1 MDDGLAAGDVG
12 KRGFAVLVALRD
24 GGQEAARVA
33 RGAAQARRQDDGC
46 VAERPG
52 RLLGGGA
59 ELADAAGDVG
69 LDVRERLRR
78 LLRQKLQRT
87 VGEPQAVF
95 SHHLQRL
102 CAGRRIGIGRA
113 GGDHIQRIAQNVGQH
128 DGEDLRGQAALGEP
142 AALDRGEALA
152 QRVHLHDVRAAGEQL
167 LRDVRHL
174 LRGDQRTFKQ
184 SRAAAREQ
192 EQHGIPLAQPADE
205 LQCAARG
212 AVGILI
218 RHGVARLEQLQ
229 RADGA
234 LDMVVFCDDCP
245 AGDRRAQHVIGGLG
259 HLPGGLT
266 GSDQDEPALRLLK
279 LLQRA
284 AHGGIRQ
291 RVGQRLV
298 DDGLRVL
305 SESLHD
311 SSSFAWG
318 HSISCP
324 HYKKHPGKKQGR
336 KGLKSG
342 LRQACTI
349 RQADSARDFPSS
361 QDLKSAGILYVFQAF
376 QTAGL
381 AEKIRRSARTQL
393 CRVASTQ
400 G

>member
-1 MDDGLAAGDVG
+1 M
-12 KRGFAVLVALRD
+12 
-24 GGQEAARVA
+24 
-33 RGAAQARRQDDGC
+33 
-46 VAERPG
+46 
-52 RLLGGGA
+52 
-59 ELADAAGDVG
+59 G

-78 LLRQKLQRT
+78 LLRQKLQRA

-128 DGEDLRGQAALGEP
+128 DGKDLRGQAALGEP

-205 LQCAARG
+205 LQRAARG

-229 RADGA
+229 RTDGT
-234 LDMVVFCDDCP
+234 LDMVVFCDDCA

-259 HLPGGLT
+259 HLPGGLA
-266 GSDQDEPALRLLK
+266 GGDQDEPALRLLK

-291 RVGQRLV
+291 RVGQRTNGRVALRLADGVDKRLRLPRPV
-298 DDGLRVL
+298 DDRARGQLAELVEILRPLVQRVQRFKRHAL
-305 SESLHD
+305 ARQP
-311 SSSFAWG
+311 FG
-318 HSISCP
+318 HAMP
-324 HYKKHPGKKQGR
+324 
-336 KGLKSG
+336 
-342 LRQACTI
+342 
-349 RQADSARDFPSS
+349 ARAQQQP
-361 QDLKSAGILYVFQAF
+361 VRAF
-376 QTAGL
+376 QRVVHAQGEHL
-381 AEKIRRSARTQL
+381 AAVRPERRYGYDMLFAVHYSLSAL
-393 CRVASTQ
+393 FSTLSMMKR
-400 G
+400 GRCLVSL